1 MTNVAP
7 TETPNVVVQNPT
19 VRKVA
24 NIVLGTALVLFP
36 AASILDVTSPALDF
50 SEWLI
55 PATAVTSFL
64 AGVFGLAV
72 TTPNVP
78 SGKHGA

>member
-36 AASILDVTSPALDF
+36 ASMSHRPRWTSP
-50 SEWLI
+50 
-55 PATAVTSFL
+55 
-64 AGVFGLAV
+64 
-72 TTPNVP
+72 
-78 SGKHGA
+78 SG